1 MKAEIMRS
9 LASLLLPLALFAA
22 IVPAA
27 QAQENNAETV
37 LRKPPAVTVIA
48 AIKRE
53 IVEILPV
60 TGTVMPRQEVAVG
73 ADVSGLLVME
83 LNADIGD
90 MVKQGDVLARLD
102 ASTLTTQLAQF
113 EAQEAQAAASRAQ
126 TEAQI
131 IDAQIGVRQAQE
143 SFDRAQKLAKSGV
156 AAPAS
161 LDTARNALDSA
172 NAKLNTAR
180 QGLAA
185 VDAQV
190 KLIAAQ
196 KGELKLRIEKAE
208 VKAPADGLVLARNA
222 QLGAVVSGA
231 GGPLF
236 RIAWAGKSEMA
247 ADVPEMT
254 LANVKVGAPVLVSV
268 IGTPEPLKGEV
279 RLIGPEISSATRL
292 GKVYVSL
299 PEGAA
304 VTPGAFAR
312 GEIELVRR
320 VAVSVPASSLMYRG
334 QDAYVLTVK
343 DGVAKARVVK
353 TGARAGGYA
362 EISEGLSEGEDVI
375 ERAGTFIA
383 DGDKVTPVRKDEAT
397 GAIK

>member
-1 MKAEIMRS
+1 MRR
-9 LASLLLPLALFAA
+9 LATLLLPLALFAA
-22 IVPAA
+22 VPAA
-27 QAQENNAETV
+27 ARAQENETEAV
-37 LRKPPAVTVIA
+37 LRRPPAVTVVA
-48 AIKRE
+48 ATKRE

-113 EAQEAQAAASRAQ
+113 EAQEAQNAASRAQ

-131 IDAQIGVRQAQE
+131 VDAEIGVRQAQE
-143 SFDRAQKLAKSGV
+143 SFGRAQKLAKSGV

-172 NAKLNTAR
+172 SAKLNTAR

-185 VDAQV
+185 VDAQA

-196 KGELKLRIEKAE
+196 KSELKLRIEKAE

-236 RIAWAGKSEMA
+236 RIAWAGKSELA

-268 IGTPEPLKGEV
+268 IGTAEPLKGEV

-304 VTPGAFAR
+304 VKPGAFAR

-334 QDAYVLTVK
+334 HDAYVLTVK
-343 DGVAKARVVK
+343 DSMAKARMVK
-353 TGARAGGYA
+353 TGARAGGYV
-362 EISEGLSEGEDVI
+362 EISEGLAEGEDVI

-397 GAIK
+397 GAVK

>member
-1 MKAEIMRS
+1 MFKFTHLI
-9 LASLLLPLALFAA
+9 LPVMLFAA
-22 IVPAA
+22 IPLTV
-27 QAQENNAETV
+27 QAQEEDTETM
-37 LRKPPAVTVIA
+37 LRKPPAVTVVA
-48 AIKRE
+48 AKKRE
-53 IVEILPV
+53 IVETLPV
-60 TGTVMPRQEVAVG
+60 IGTITPRQEVAVG

-90 MVKQGDVLARLD
+90 TVNQGDVLARLD
-102 ASTLTTQLAQF
+102 AKTLITQMAQF
-113 EAQEAQAAASRAQ
+113 EAQEAQNAASRAQ
-126 TEAQI
+126 NEAQI
-131 IDAQIGVRQAQE
+131 VDAEIGVRQAQE

-161 LDTARNALDSA
+161 LDTARNSLDSS

-185 VDAQV
+185 VDAQA

-196 KGELKLRIEKAE
+196 KSELTLRIEKAE

-236 RIAWAGKSEMA
+236 RIALDGKSEFA

-254 LANVKVGAPVLVSV
+254 LAHVKVGAPVDVTV
-268 IGTPEPLKGEV
+268 TGNDKPLKGEV
-279 RLIGPEISSATRL
+279 RLIGPEISAATRL

-299 PEGAA
+299 PDGAP
-304 VTPGAFAR
+304 VRPGAFAR
-312 GEIELVRR
+312 GEIELIRH
-320 VAVSVPASSLMYRG
+320 VAVSVPSSALLFQG
-334 QDAYVLTVK
+334 SEAYLLVIK
-343 DGVAKARVVK
+343 DGIAESRTVK
-353 TGARAGGYA
+353 TGARAGGYV
-362 EISEGLSEGEDVI
+362 EISEGLAESEDVI

-383 DGDKVTPVRKDEAT
+383 GGDKVTPIRKDETT
-397 GAIK
+397 GATK